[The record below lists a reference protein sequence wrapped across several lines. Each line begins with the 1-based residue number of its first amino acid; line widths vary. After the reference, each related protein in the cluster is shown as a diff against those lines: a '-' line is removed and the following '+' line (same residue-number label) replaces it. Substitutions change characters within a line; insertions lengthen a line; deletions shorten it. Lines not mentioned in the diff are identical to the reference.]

1 MRRVVVDLNSPRPV
15 WRVPPSTLAAVKK
28 ALGREFEVVVVSSP
42 AVSDGDG
49 GPGLPEAEAAARGA
63 EVYIGYGVPEGVAR
77 AAHGTLRWAHSASAG
92 VGSTLTPAFLA
103 TGAKLTNSRGIHAVP
118 MAEWVIA
125 AVGMCLRGLLW
136 AVGGQREGRWL
147 KEAVTDRS
155 LPVREFS
162 GTRIGILGLGGIG
175 SEIARRA
182 VALGMEVRAVRR
194 HPGKRRPKGV
204 LWVGGPGSLAKLA
217 RMSDVLVIAAPETAE
232 TKGLVGASVLS
243 ALPRGAFVINV
254 SRGSL
259 LDESALLEHLASGH
273 VAGCVLD
280 VFAEEP
286 LPEGHPFWGH
296 PRVVVSPHVSAV
308 SDRFWDRQTALL
320 VENIR
325 RYKRGARLIN
335 LVDLKA
341 GY

>member
-1 MRRVVVDLNSPRPV
+1 MRRVVLDLNSTRPV
-15 WRVPPSTLAAVKK
+15 WRVPPWTIAAIRK
-28 ALGREFEVVVVSSP
+28 ALGREFELVVVGSP

-49 GPGLPEAEAAARGA
+49 GFGSPEAVEAARGA
-63 EVYIGYGVPEGVAR
+63 EIYIGYGVPEGVAR
-77 AAHGTLRWAHSASAG
+77 AAAGTLRWAHSAAAG

-103 TGAKLTNSRGIHAVP
+103 TGAKLTNSRGIHAEP
-118 MAEWVIA
+118 IAEWVIA

-136 AVGGQREGRWL
+136 AVAGQRERRWL
-147 KEAVTDRS
+147 KDAVTDRS
-155 LPVREFS
+155 LPVRELS
-162 GTRIGILGLGGIG
+162 GARMGIVGLGGIG

-182 VALGMEVRAVRR
+182 AALGMEVRAVRR

-204 LWVGGPGSLAKLA
+204 LWVGGPGAVDRLAQ
-217 RMSDVLVIAAPETAE
+217 RSDVLVIAAPETRE
-232 TKGLVGASVLS
+232 TRGLVGASVLS

-259 LDESALLEHLASGH
+259 LDEAALLEHLASGQ

-286 LPEGHPFWGH
+286 LPEGHPFWTH
-296 PRVVVSPHVSAV
+296 PRVVVSPHISAV
-308 SDRFWDRQTALL
+308 SDRFWDRQTELL

-325 RYKRGARLIN
+325 RYRRGARLLN
-335 LVDLKA
+335 QVDLKA